1 MADMDNPHVLI
12 VGAGKLG
19 QALGACLRANG
30 KNKIFFWDI
39 DPTKVVNERPLHE
52 AVSLADFV
60 FLCLNSWDVRS
71 ALSDAAVGLAPRTV
85 VVIFSKGVDAAT
97 GYTTGELLP
106 KLLPKHQP
114 FVVVGGPMLAAEIMA
129 GQNASAVFAS
139 PDLLVAKKTAD
150 LFRSEVFAVEVSH
163 DAMSVSLAGVL
174 KNIYAVG
181 LGVAD
186 GLELDGNAK
195 GWLVARSV
203 DEMLAITELLGAD
216 KKIILGTAGLA
227 DFVATAYSPHSRN
240 RMVGNEIVKNGKC
253 NLRGE
258 GTISLPLLAARLG
271 SRADRLP
278 LFNAIKKIAIDC
290 EPAKSIMD
298 AYLAAP

>member
-1 MADMDNPHVLI
+1 MEHPHILI

-30 KNKIFFWDI
+30 KEKISFWDT

-71 ALSDAAVGLAPRTV
+71 ALSDAAAGLKQGTI
-85 VVIFSKGVDAAT
+85 VVIFSKGVDVAT

-106 KLLPKHQP
+106 ELLPKLQP
-114 FVVVGGPMLAAEIMA
+114 FVIVGGPMLAAEIVA

-139 PDLLVAKKTAD
+139 PDLAIAEKTAD
-150 LFRSEVFAVEVSH
+150 LFRSKVFAVEVSR

-181 LGVAD
+181 LGIAD

-195 GWLVARSV
+195 GWLVARAV
-203 DEMLAITELLGAD
+203 GEMLAITEILGAD

-240 RMVGNEIVKNGKC
+240 RTVGNEIVKNGKC

-258 GTISLPLLAARLG
+258 GTTSLPLLAERLG
-271 SRADRLP
+271 SHAAQFP
-278 LFNAIKKIAIDC
+278 LFNAIKRITIDC
-290 EPAKSIMD
+290 EPAKPVMD
-298 AYLAAP
+298 AYFIKI